1 MKKSL
6 QTLINEKDYNAIFSQ
21 FVTSE
26 DINALYK
33 AFSEDAVH
41 NAIVRIL
48 RSIHEVVDMQMNSR
62 KAKRIIIE
70 YIQETLEELD
80 DYEMKSIPKLTDMES
95 LSHISDNEFAY
106 DDSEIFGDFMD
117 NLYANQLYTAIHN
130 TYLMKCKNSE
140 ELYIAERNVDI
151 FDKYLKDGYT
161 FNEIAKIHN
170 ISTTRVGQLMRRML
184 RVAKYL
190 AEYDGQHTIKF
201 FVGRD
206 ILIL

>member
-6 QTLINEKDYNAIFSQ
+6 QTLINEKDYNTIFSQ

-26 DINALYK
+26 DIDALYK

-48 RSIHEVVDMQMNSR
+48 RSIHEVVDLQMNSR
-62 KAKRIIIE
+62 KARRIIIE
-70 YIQETLEELD
+70 CIQETLEELD
-80 DYEMKSIPKLTDMES
+80 DYEMRKSIPKLTDMES
-95 LSHISDNEFAY
+95 LSHISDNEFMY
-106 DDSEIFGDFMD
+106 DDNDLFGDFID

-130 TYLMKCKNSE
+130 TFLMRCKNSE

-161 FNEIAKIHN
+161 FVEIAKIHN
-170 ISTTRVGQLMRRML
+170 ISPVRVRQLVYRML
-184 RVAKYL
+184 RIAKYL
-190 AEYDGQHTIKF
+190 AEYNGQHTIKF
-201 FVGRD
+201 FIGNGM
-206 ILIL
+206 

>member
-26 DINALYK
+26 DIDALYK

-48 RSIHEVVDMQMNSR
+48 RSIHEVVDLQMNSR
-62 KAKRIIIE
+62 KARRIIIE
-70 YIQETLEELD
+70 CIQETLEELD
-80 DYEMKSIPKLTDMES
+80 DYEMRKSIPKLTDMES
-95 LSHISDNEFAY
+95 LSHISDNEFMY
-106 DDSEIFGDFMD
+106 DDNDLFGDFID

-130 TYLMKCKNSE
+130 TFLMRCKNSE
-140 ELYIAERNVDI
+140 ELYIAERNIDI

-161 FNEIAKIHN
+161 FVEIAKIHN
-170 ISTTRVGQLMRRML
+170 ISPVRVRQLVYRML
-184 RVAKYL
+184 RIAKYL
-190 AEYDGQHTIKF
+190 AEYNGQHTIKF
-201 FVGRD
+201 FIGNGM
-206 ILIL
+206 

>member
-26 DINALYK
+26 DIDALYK

-48 RSIHEVVDMQMNSR
+48 RSIHEVVDLQMNSR
-62 KAKRIIIE
+62 KARRIIIE
-70 YIQETLEELD
+70 CIQETLEELD
-80 DYEMKSIPKLTDMES
+80 DYEMRKSIPKLTDMES
-95 LSHISDNEFAY
+95 LSHISDNEFMY
-106 DDSEIFGDFMD
+106 DDNDLFGDFID

-130 TYLMKCKNSE
+130 TFLMRCKNSE

-161 FNEIAKIHN
+161 FVEIAKIHN
-170 ISTTRVGQLMRRML
+170 ISPVRVRQLVYRML
-184 RVAKYL
+184 RIAKYL
-190 AEYDGQHTIKF
+190 AEYNGQHTIKF
-201 FVGRD
+201 FIGND
-206 ILIL
+206 M

>member
-6 QTLINEKDYNAIFSQ
+6 QTLINEKDYNTIFSQ

-26 DINALYK
+26 DIDALYK

-48 RSIHEVVDMQMNSR
+48 RSIHEVVDLQMNSR
-62 KAKRIIIE
+62 KARRIIIE
-70 YIQETLEELD
+70 CIQETLEELD
-80 DYEMKSIPKLTDMES
+80 DYEMRKSIPKLTDMES
-95 LSHISDNEFAY
+95 LSHISDNEFMY
-106 DDSEIFGDFMD
+106 DDNDLFGDFID

-130 TYLMKCKNSE
+130 TFLMRCKNSE

-161 FNEIAKIHN
+161 FVEIAKIHN
-170 ISTTRVGQLMRRML
+170 ISPVRVRQLVYRML
-184 RVAKYL
+184 RIAKYL
-190 AEYDGQHTIKF
+190 AEYNGQHTIKF
-201 FVGRD
+201 FIGND
-206 ILIL
+206 I

>member
-26 DINALYK
+26 DIDALYK

-48 RSIHEVVDMQMNSR
+48 RSIHEVVDLQMNSR
-62 KAKRIIIE
+62 KARRIIIE
-70 YIQETLEELD
+70 CIQETLEELD
-80 DYEMKSIPKLTDMES
+80 DYEMRKSIPKLTDMES
-95 LSHISDNEFAY
+95 LSHISDNEFMY
-106 DDSEIFGDFMD
+106 DDNDLFGDFID

-130 TYLMKCKNSE
+130 TFLMRCKNSE

-161 FNEIAKIHN
+161 FVEIAKIHN
-170 ISTTRVGQLMRRML
+170 ISPVRVRQLVYRML
-184 RVAKYL
+184 RIAKYL
-190 AEYDGQHTIKF
+190 AEYNGQHTIKF
-201 FVGRD
+201 FIGNGM
-206 ILIL
+206 